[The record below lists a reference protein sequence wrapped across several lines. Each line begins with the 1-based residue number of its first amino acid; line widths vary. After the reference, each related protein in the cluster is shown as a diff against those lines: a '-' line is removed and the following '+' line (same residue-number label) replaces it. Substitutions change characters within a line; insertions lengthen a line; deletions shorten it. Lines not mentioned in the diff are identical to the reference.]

1 MPAFD
6 IAIRRKHPCRVAMKA
21 LSTTTMF
28 KSRRLSALW
37 LILSGLLAFGGAV
50 ILFGQRQDEYPRAL
64 APFAAIAFAL
74 GLAGA
79 AAFAPGYWRS
89 FYYRQLQGLFPRQAD
104 GTYLARHVRP
114 VRGAGAKAIDV
125 YVIDEATR
133 ERALNLLV
141 NISTADTAFLM
152 AMIIGAVVSL
162 VVWSSGLIVA
172 IAAVLVFG
180 ARFAL
185 GRWSRT
191 R

>member
-1 MPAFD
+1 M
-6 IAIRRKHPCRVAMKA
+6 IA
-21 LSTTTMF
+21 
-28 KSRRLSALW
+28 
-37 LILSGLLAFGGAV
+37 
-50 ILFGQRQDEYPRAL
+50 DEYLGRSWL
-64 APFAAIAFAL
+64 FARLKSGPHGQLVERYDYAL
-74 GLAGA
+74 GSVERL
-79 AAFAPGYWRS
+79 
-89 FYYRQLQGLFPRQAD
+89 L
-104 GTYLARHVRP
+104 YLARHVRP

-172 IAAVLVFG
+172 IAAVLVFA

-191 R
+191 RIVGPDHERHLDAGRAMAG